1 MFNSKKSSTFATEM
15 KKQINNTM
23 SNITKQIDFF
33 EKNKSALVEKYNG
46 KVIVISDSL
55 DISPFPSLEE
65 GYMFGVQNY
74 GYGNF
79 LLKECEKEQSQ
90 VQIITPIITLM

>member
-1 MFNSKKSSTFATEM
+1 M

-23 SNITKQIDFF
+23 SNLTKQIDFF

-65 GYMFGVQNY
+65 GYMFGVKNY

-79 LLKECEKEQSQ
+79 LLKECKKEQSQ